1 MRASLLGQDKRG
13 SVIAGSSMVINAGD
27 LRGRAWG
34 SATTIP
40 ENRQTGEAGPR
51 RRVAPE
57 PSKPKPAAAQPSP
70 RLTVT
75 AAAQKDAL
83 RLPVEASTL
92 TPRTRARQKTKGF
105 KRRCDACCCKLC
117 TPKRMARWCRRF
129 ARSETSSDIV
139 MYLRAWLNIVACQA
153 LWLGAWTFLTVNV
166 QQFWG
171 WNNTKSLFIAFM
183 AAGTLGLACM
193 DYMYLDF
200 GIAGSFLFDENDR
213 LFGKYPAPSDV
224 VERCCGGFISRLF
237 LVMVNCTS
245 LLCSIVNWV
254 GITQLGAIVFGSWNG
269 TTWFN
274 VLMCLLSPVLM
285 WASDT
290 LFIDSGMDTVA
301 ETDPDSVPYWGRG
314 ACPAPPSRHG
324 QLQHPRPVCAFL
336 LQGCRRVLVLYP

>member
-1 MRASLLGQDKRG
+1 M
-13 SVIAGSSMVINAGD
+13 SSSRCPGD
-27 LRGRAWG
+27 
-34 SATTIP
+34 
-40 ENRQTGEAGPR
+40 
-51 RRVAPE
+51 
-57 PSKPKPAAAQPSP
+57 
-70 RLTVT
+70 
-75 AAAQKDAL
+75 
-83 RLPVEASTL
+83 
-92 TPRTRARQKTKGF
+92 
-105 KRRCDACCCKLC
+105 
-117 TPKRMARWCRRF
+117 
-129 ARSETSSDIV
+129 
-139 MYLRAWLNIVACQA
+139 
-153 LWLGAWTFLTVNV
+153 V
-166 QQFWG
+166 QG
-171 WNNTKSLFIAFM
+171 WDNTQGLFIAYM
-183 AAGTLGLACM
+183 AAGTLGLVSLDAM
-193 DYMYLDF
+193 HLDF
-200 GIAGSFLFDENDR
+200 GIEGSFWYDENDR